1 MSHKDVTSSF
11 LFYPQHV
18 AAAGW
23 IFNFFV
29 SAVRWREDICVWRW
43 FSVIHHV
50 CSCTWSFFSCG
61 SKSHYNVWLKIY
73 GRRPP
78 DRSVMKQTYKDL
90 WWCCMYCKYT
100 CVCVLLESWLMWFWD
115 WLCFSILHESTH
127 RSLWSSIMMS
137 ENRLRRGD
145 KGSGGGGRGSIFVS
159 SELLFCLRSIVKW
172 QCDGHCFHGNSI
184 RTTSAH
190 NIFKDQIRYF

>member
-145 KGSGGGGRGSIFVS
+145 KGSGGRRTGIHICFIRAFIL
-159 SELLFCLRSIVKW
+159 SEIYSEMAVWWPLFPW
-172 QCDGHCFHGNSI
+172 QLYQNNLCPQHF
-184 RTTSAH
+184 
-190 NIFKDQIRYF
+190 